1 MKRYQRLV
9 MEDSCAKRYPSRRQS
24 SFSCPIGVV
33 QAILCIFGFG
43 KETKQK
49 RVSGKVVRLHRIT
62 DPLHHFAITKVL
74 SHWEA
79 RPELVLGD

>member
-1 MKRYQRLV
+1 
-9 MEDSCAKRYPSRRQS
+9 
-24 SFSCPIGVV
+24 V

-49 RVSGKVVRLHRIT
+49 RVSGKVVRLHSIT
-62 DPLHHFAITKVL
+62 DPLHQFATTKVL

-79 RPELVLGD
+79 RPELVLGDRVGDSTEADFTDDPQ